1 MEICEVVFPLLTN
14 CDGSKPLPEIIFQVE
29 AGRQENFTLIEVSLK
44 RQIYIFWWDKVLPSL
59 TVFLLDGSSI

>member
-29 AGRQENFTLIEVSLK
+29 AGRQENLMLIEVSLK
-44 RQIYIFWWDKVLPSL
+44 RHIYIY
-59 TVFLLDGSSI
+59 LLLHIYSDGIKYCLL